1 MALCRWSS
9 MNFTCDLYCYESE
22 HSGYV
27 THVAN
32 QRVIGD
38 VPKVDYTLFAPEN
51 NTPENIEKFF
61 EQYKAQM
68 DFLSDAERRPIG
80 LKYDGQTFYDSKESF
95 LARLE
100 ILREE
105 GYRFPEITEEDL
117 E

>member
-1 MALCRWSS
+1 MSICRWSS

-32 QRVIGD
+32 QRVIGN
-38 VPKVDYTLFAPEN
+38 VPKVDYTLFTLEN
-51 NTPENIEKFF
+51 NTPENTDKFF

-68 DFLSDAERRPIG
+68 AFISTAERKPIG
-80 LKYDGQTFYDSKESF
+80 LKYDGQTFYDDKES
-95 LARLE
+95 LLSRLSM
-100 ILREE
+100 LREE
-105 GYRFPEITEEDL
+105 GYKFPEITEEDL